1 MINKLFKKEHSNETF
16 ALELTKKKFDEQ
28 WLLEGLKSDYID
40 INHKD
45 KHGDTILT
53 KYVKEGRY
61 NAAEWLIK
69 NGADVNLKNNDGKNA
84 LEIAVEKNN
93 LPIVKGLLDF
103 GKIDVN
109 QKDATGR
116 SLLQNVVVWGNHQ
129 MAKLLLKYG
138 ADINSVD
145 DYGRIVLYDALAF
158 GDRQFLRYLL
168 SLDKLSISHIDDDG
182 NTLMQYP
189 EVEKNDS
196 IAKDILVAGIDP
208 TITKKGENSFLYN
221 TMLRDDKDS
230 ESVFD
235 VALDHGANVNAR
247 ALSGNTILVELIYI
261 ASTLPK
267 NQKEKRNLYLKRAK
281 KMVAHHGN
289 LNLLDPN
296 GETILFH
303 AIRLIDMELINFLL
317 TCGIDA
323 NIQDSKGKPALEYAI
338 YYGLEKLDLF
348 LLLINHGANPKQKNK
363 HGKCIY
369 EVLNDILLHQ
379 YGTKIID
386 EKDVVSKIEKN
397 GQYIEIV
404 KKFLE
409 INNSAEHVE
418 KIEYLDSTG
427 DPLFFKPLIYDHF
440 TLYRVY
446 IRFGFDVHAK
456 NKANHNIFFE
466 YVLKVF
472 EKNNN
477 SLKACENFQH
487 NLTNLISSKID
498 KNYQDELG
506 WTILHKVVGT
516 NCDEKLFDILTKVVP
531 FDYTI
536 VDKLGR
542 SVVHNAVWGNKKN
555 IIKKIAT
562 HSKESI
568 NIMDNYNI
576 LPMTYAALL
585 GSKEIVL
592 EFLRLGSF
600 IHTNKKIDPKALKK
614 FAPML
619 KNLDKLTHDVED
631 ISDLKNLQSVVD
643 QVKKDFGVV

>member
-1 MINKLFKKEHSNETF
+1 MIKKLFKKEHSNETF
-16 ALELTKKKFDEQ
+16 ALELTKKKFDES
-28 WLLEGLKSDYID
+28 WLLDGLKSDYID

-45 KHGDTILT
+45 KDGDTFLT
-53 KYVKEGRY
+53 KCVKEGRY

-69 NGADVNLKNNDGKNA
+69 NGADINIKNHSGKNA

-93 LPIVKGLLDF
+93 LPIVKGLLDL

-109 QKDATGR
+109 QKDITGR

-129 MAKLLLKYG
+129 MAKVLLQYG
-138 ADINSVD
+138 ADVNSVD
-145 DYGRIVLYDALAF
+145 NYGRIVLYDALAY
-158 GDRQFLRYLL
+158 GDQHFLRYLL
-168 SLDKLSISHIDDDG
+168 SLDKLNINHIDEEG
-182 NTLMQYP
+182 NSLMQYP
-189 EVEKNDS
+189 EVTKNDS

-208 TITKKGENSFLYN
+208 TITKEDEESFLYK

-235 VALDHGANVNAR
+235 VILDHGANVNAR
-247 ALSGNTILVELIYI
+247 TLDGNTTLFELIYI
-261 ASTLPK
+261 ASMLPK
-267 NQKEKRNLYLKRAK
+267 SEKGKRNLYLNRAK
-281 KMVAHHGN
+281 KMIAHHGD
-289 LNLLDPN
+289 LNALDPK

-303 AIRLIDMELINFLL
+303 AVREKDMELINFLL
-317 TCGIDA
+317 TYGIDA
-323 NIQDSKGKPALEYAI
+323 NIQDILGKPVLEYAI
-338 YYGLEKLDLF
+338 YYGIEKIDLI
-348 LLLINHGANPKQKNK
+348 LLLINHNANPKQKNK
-363 HGKCIY
+363 QGKCIY
-369 EVLNDILLHQ
+369 EILNEIILHQ
-379 YGTKIID
+379 YGTKLIA
-386 EKDVVSKIEKN
+386 EKEIASKIEKN

-409 INNSAEHVE
+409 INNADEHIE
-418 KIEYLDSTG
+418 KLDYLDSTG

-440 TLYRVY
+440 ILFRVY
-446 IRFGFDVHAK
+446 IKFGLDIHAK

-472 EKNNN
+472 EKNDN

-498 KNYQDELG
+498 KNYQDALG

-516 NCDEKLFDILTKVVP
+516 DCDEKLFDILTKVVP

-542 SVVHNAVWGNKKN
+542 SVIHNAVWGNKKN

-568 NIMDNYNI
+568 NIEDNYNI
-576 LPMTYAALL
+576 LPMVYAALL
-585 GSKEIVL
+585 GNREIVL

-600 IHTNKKIDPKALKK
+600 IHSKKKIDPKAIKK
-614 FAPML
+614 FSPML
-619 KNLDKLTHDVED
+619 KNLDKLTEGVED
-631 ISDLKNLQSVVD
+631 LSDLQNLTTVVE
-643 QVKKDFGVV
+643 QVKKDLGVL

>member
-1 MINKLFKKEHSNETF
+1 MIKKLFKKEHSNETF
-16 ALELTKKKFDEQ
+16 GLELTKKKFDEN

-45 KHGDTILT
+45 KNGDTYLT
-53 KYVKEGRY
+53 KAVKEGKY

-69 NGADVNLKNNDGKNA
+69 NGADINLRDNQGKNA

-93 LPIVKGLLDF
+93 LPIVKGLLDL

-109 QKDATGR
+109 QKDMSGR

-129 MAKLLLKYG
+129 MAKILLKYG
-138 ADINSVD
+138 ADVNSVD
-145 DYGRIVLYDALAF
+145 NYGRIVLYDALAY
-158 GDRQFLRYLL
+158 GDQGFLRYLL
-168 SLDKLSISHIDDDG
+168 SLDKLNINHIDEEG

-189 EVEKNDS
+189 EVTKNDS
-196 IAKDILVAGIDP
+196 IAKDILVAGIDS
-208 TITKKGENSFLYN
+208 TITKKDEESFLYK
-221 TMLRDDKDS
+221 TMVRDDKDS
-230 ESVFD
+230 QSVFD
-235 VALDHGANVNAR
+235 VALEHKANVNER
-247 ALSGNTILVELIYI
+247 ALNGNTLLVELIYI
-261 ASTLPK
+261 ASMLSK
-267 NQKEKRNLYLKRAK
+267 NEKAKRALYLERAK
-281 KMVAHHGN
+281 EMIAHHGD

-303 AIRLIDMELINFLL
+303 AVRLMDMELINFLL
-317 TCGIDA
+317 TYGIDP
-323 NIQDSKGKPALEYAI
+323 NVQDATGKPALEYAI
-338 YYGLEKLDLF
+338 YYGLEEIDLI
-348 LLLINHGANPKQKNK
+348 LLLINHGANPKLKNK

-369 EVLNDILLHQ
+369 EVLNDIILHQ
-379 YGTKIID
+379 YGTKTID
-386 EKDVVSKIEKN
+386 EKDVVAKIEKN

-404 KKFLE
+404 KKLLE

-418 KIEYLDSTG
+418 KIDYLDSTG

-440 TLYRVY
+440 ILFKVY
-446 IRFGFDVHAK
+446 IKFGFNIHAK

-472 EKNNN
+472 EKNDN

-498 KNYQDELG
+498 KNYQDALG

-516 NCDEKLFDILTKVVP
+516 ACDEKLFDILTKVVP

-542 SVVHNAVWGNKKN
+542 SVIHNAVWGNKKN

-568 NIMDNYNI
+568 NIEDNYNI
-576 LPMTYAALL
+576 LPLVYAALL
-585 GSKEIVL
+585 GNKEIVL

-600 IHTNKKIDPKALKK
+600 IHSKKKIEAKAIKK
-614 FAPML
+614 FSPML
-619 KNLDKLTHDVED
+619 KNLEKLTQDVED
-631 ISDLKNLQSVVD
+631 LSDLKNLKTVAD
-643 QVKKDFGVV
+643 QVKKDFSAL